1 MNKLKRRRRR
11 RRRGKWRNDWQISVI
26 IVMMNTMFVR
36 LSAAAVSVG
45 QTKTKWAGLNPWEDF
60 LHSSTCAWVENRD
73 WTLELGLTAAICTTF
88 SMEIPPLLFLK
99 HFFFIVYFTV
109 AQSPLSLARSD
120 GPFQLHWRK
129 CTWLIWLLPGVAS
142 SEIINQFIFSHLLDD
157 MMLFSHKSLNN
168 RLSNAFIKQRWL
180 LLRSLLFSG
189 LHTHAGS

>member
-45 QTKTKWAGLNPWEDF
+45 QTNTKWAGLNPWEDF

-99 HFFFIVYFTV
+99 HFFFHCLFYGCTI
-109 AQSPLSLARSD
+109 ASLSRTLRWSFPD
-120 GPFQLHWRK
+120 SLKEMHLVDLTSTG
-129 CTWLIWLLPGVAS
+129 CS
-142 SEIINQFIFSHLLDD
+142 FIGDH
-157 MMLFSHKSLNN
+157 
-168 RLSNAFIKQRWL
+168 
-180 LLRSLLFSG
+180 
-189 LHTHAGS
+189 